1 MSGVIR
7 FRGRTLAIGSD
18 RRGILRLFRAR
29 LPGLT
34 LCGVPTPKS
43 YLLLQHIAKSGNLAA
58 LLRSADSFGV
68 HEVVVVGRR
77 QLPTGPAVGMGGF
90 VRRAWFARLGEARD
104 YLAERG
110 CRILG
115 SEVDA
120 AAPPI
125 EAHPFVG
132 DTAFVVGNEGDGLTV
147 AQRAICDGFVRI
159 RQYGHAPSLN
169 VNVAGA
175 IVLHHFALWAGFA
188 ERPIDGEKFV
198 PAAFEPPE

>member
-1 MSGVIR
+1 MRKGARDSG
-7 FRGRTLAIGSD
+7 RGPTL
-18 RRGILRLFRAR
+18 R
-29 LPGLT
+29 
-34 LCGVPTPKS
+34 GVPTPKS
-43 YLLLQHIAKSGNLAA
+43 YLLLQHIAKDFNLAA
-58 LLRSADSFGV
+58 LLRSADAFGV

-77 QLPTGPAVGMGGF
+77 QLPTGPAVGMGRF
-90 VRRAWFARLGEARD
+90 VRRAWFPRLAEARA
-104 YLAERG
+104 YLHERG

-120 AAPPI
+120 AALPI

-175 IVLHHFALWAGFA
+175 IVLHHFALWANFV
-188 ERPIDGEKFV
+188 ERPIEGEKFV
-198 PAAFEPPE
+198 PAVFAPPE